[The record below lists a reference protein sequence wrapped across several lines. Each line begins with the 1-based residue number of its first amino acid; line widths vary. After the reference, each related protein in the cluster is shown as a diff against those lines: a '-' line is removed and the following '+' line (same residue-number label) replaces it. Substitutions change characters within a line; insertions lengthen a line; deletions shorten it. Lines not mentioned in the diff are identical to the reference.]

1 MNTTCIQNG
10 EVVLPDRTVPSG
22 TVIMA
27 DGRIAY
33 AGKAKRTPRG
43 AAEFDARG
51 GYVAPGLM
59 DIHIHGAGMVG
70 WESCTQEGLGQFE
83 ATLLER
89 GIVRFVPTMMADP
102 AVIARVAN
110 LLNDDGHADRAAGL
124 YVEGPFIS
132 LEKRGGVQPA
142 YIRPVDLAYLRELQ
156 DLAGGRIRMMTFA
169 PELAG
174 AAELPKAMRK
184 LGILPCVGHGMA
196 TAAEAAAVCKHGQ
209 FCCTHLYNAMR
220 GLDHREPGL
229 AAFAINQDRVY
240 TELNPDGTH
249 VAPDL
254 LRITWRAKPAD
265 RIVLIS
271 DAVIS
276 AGAKPGV
283 YDYMNRKVRST
294 GQGVYYVEEGTLI
307 GSSVL
312 LNEGV
317 KRFMRY
323 TGAPVHEAV
332 RMASLNPASL
342 LGLGRRTG
350 SLELGKSADVAVFS
364 RDFGKARAV
373 FWKGTA
379 VHQG

>member
-1 MNTTCIQNG
+1 
-10 EVVLPDRTVPSG
+10 
-22 TVIMA
+22 MA
-27 DGRIAY
+27 SGRIAY
-33 AGKAKRTPRG
+33 AGKAKKTPRG
-43 AAEFDARG
+43 AAEFDAKA

-59 DIHIHGAGMVG
+59 DVHIHGAGMVG

-83 ATLLER
+83 ATLLAR
-89 GIVRFVPTMMADP
+89 GIVRYLPTMMADP
-102 AVIARVAN
+102 TVIAHVAN
-110 LLNDDGHADRAAGL
+110 RLDGAAHADHAVGL

-169 PELAG
+169 PELPG

-184 LGILPCVGHGMA
+184 LGILPCMGHSMA
-196 TAAEAAAVCKHGQ
+196 TAAEGAAVCKHGR
-209 FCCTHLYNAMR
+209 FGCTHLYNAMR

-240 TELNPDGTH
+240 AELNPDGTH

-254 LRITWRAKPAD
+254 LRITWKAKPAD

-271 DAVIS
+271 DAVVS

-294 GQGVYYVEEGTLI
+294 EQGVYYADEGTLI
-307 GSSVL
+307 GSRCL
-312 LNEGV
+312 LNDGM
-317 KRFMRY
+317 KRFIQY

-332 RMASLNPASL
+332 RMASLNPADM
-342 LGLGRRTG
+342 LGLSRQTG
-350 SLELGKSADVAVFS
+350 SLEPGKSADVAIFS

-373 FWKGTA
+373 FWKGTR

>member
-10 EVVLPDRTVPSG
+10 EVVLPDRTIPGG

-27 DGRIAY
+27 DCRIAY

-43 AAEFDARG
+43 AAEFDAHG
-51 GYVAPGLM
+51 GYVAPGLT
-59 DIHIHGAGMVG
+59 DLHIHGAGMVG

-83 ATLLER
+83 ATLLAR

-102 AVIARVAN
+102 AVIAHVAS
-110 LLNDDGHADRAAGL
+110 LLDGAPCADRVPGM

-184 LGILPCVGHGMA
+184 LGIIPCVGHSMA
-196 TAAEAAAVCKHGQ
+196 TAAEAAAVCGRSTMG
-209 FCCTHLYNAMR
+209 CTHLYNAMR

-229 AAFAINQDRVY
+229 AAFALNQNRVY
-240 TELNPDGTH
+240 TELNADGTH

-254 LRITWRAKPAD
+254 LRITWKVKPAD
-265 RIVLIS
+265 RIILIS

-294 GQGVYYVEEGTLI
+294 GQGVYYAEEGTLI

-317 KRFMRY
+317 KRFIRF
-323 TGAPVHEAV
+323 TGAPVHAAV

-350 SLELGKSADVAVFS
+350 SLAPGKSADVAIFS
-364 RDFGKARAV
+364 RDFSRARAA